1 VLFYSTLRKENSMHV
16 SLLKKFVSLLLIS
29 AFWSPLGNVYASEP
43 PDSLSVTLE
52 KIIQFTDPEG
62 EDVLI
67 PAGDYSVKAGDDQL
81 TLTGSDSQAITIE
94 AYEGLH
100 ATEIPAPDM
109 VLLSSEDGATT
120 QAHLLALYYPDGK
133 TLEALGRDPEITSR
147 GTMEPTAEDL
157 EFIDPSLVTFDK
169 PVHFFSPD
177 GNPTLV
183 QPGTY
188 TAESS
193 PSGIRLI
200 PDQGQPPLVIEAEHE
215 TQDTGIPDLLALSLP
230 GETPE
235 ELDLHY
241 VMVLLPTGESL
252 EAVGSYSGIQDR
264 GLFKKRKGQKRAS
277 IFKKVGAKFK
287 KATKSR
293 AFKKVA
299 QVTKQGTKSIGGG
312 IKKGVSASKWA
323 VGQAGKGVTQAAN
336 WTAKQAK
343 FVGQQILK
351 GKDIV
356 ICRAAVGAIKGVNAV
371 GKAAGDLAKFNPLAP
386 IMGKVSGMGSK
397 FTDKIKKDLKLQQ
410 QMEKEIQNH
419 LKLDGQALVE
429 VNRMVKTMSNPK
441 NLNKYF
447 ALFSPKQLCE
457 RPVSD
462 TVSKLVKLHGGE
474 RIGKASSPIRTRGT
488 EHFYM
493 TYGFAVALEGKFAGL
508 QLGIMII
515 TDYKNDHDVYSFIGP
530 QGGYMDVGAETLFQI
545 GFYPKLNA
553 STDLRDWGLA
563 YGLGGNPSIL
573 WKAAAAPATGG
584 ASMAV
589 GVDYSVALDF
599 AFNPADK
606 HKFLGFVV
614 SPGGVSIAVPG
625 GAGDI
630 QAAAT
635 YAGSMLH
642 K

>member
-1 VLFYSTLRKENSMHV
+1 MHVAPLKKILNLCLVSTLFFP
-16 SLLKKFVSLLLIS
+16 LLP
-29 AFWSPLGNVYASEP
+29 AQATESPAPLT
-43 PDSLSVTLE
+43 VTLE
-52 KIIQFTDPEG
+52 KTIQFPDLEG
-62 EDVLI
+62 ENVLV
-67 PAGDYSVKAGDDQL
+67 PAGDYSVKAGEDQL
-81 TLTGSDSQAITIE
+81 TLTGSNSQAITID
-94 AYEGLH
+94 ANEGSH
-100 ATEIPAPDM
+100 GTEIPAPDM
-109 VLLSSEDGATT
+109 VLLSSDDDATT
-120 QAHLLALYYPDGK
+120 QAHLLAVYYPDGK

-169 PVHFFSPD
+169 PVHFFSPE

-200 PDQGQPPLVIEAEHE
+200 PDQNQPPLLIEAKHE

-235 ELDLHY
+235 ELDVHY
-241 VMVLLPTGESL
+241 LMVLLPTGDSL

-264 GLFKKRKGQKRAS
+264 GFWDKKRKSKRAKKRAS
-277 IFKKVGAKFK
+277 IFNKVGAKFT
-287 KATKSR
+287 KATKSP

-299 QVTKQGTKSIGGG
+299 QVTEQGTKAVGGG
-312 IKKGVSASKWA
+312 INKGVSASKWA
-323 VGQAGKGVTQAAN
+323 VGQAGKGVTHAAN

-356 ICRAAVGAIKGVNAV
+356 VCRAAVGAIKGVNAV
-371 GKAAGDLAKFNPLAP
+371 GKAAGKLAKFNPLAP

-429 VNRMVKTMSNPK
+429 VNRIVKTMSTPQ
-441 NLNKYF
+441 NLKKYF
-447 ALFSPKQLCE
+447 ALFSAKQLCE
-457 RPVSD
+457 RSASD

-474 RIGKASSPIRTRGT
+474 RLSNTNSPIRTRGT
-488 EHFYM
+488 GHFYM
-493 TYGFAVALEGKFAGL
+493 TYGFAVALEGKMAGL

-530 QGGYMDVGAETLFQI
+530 QVGYMDVGAETLFQI

-553 STDLRDWGLA
+553 STDLKDWGLA
-563 YGLGGNPSIL
+563 YGVGANPSIL

-599 AFNPADK
+599 VFNPADK

-635 YAGSMLH
+635 YAGSMIH
-642 K
+642 E